1 MKDTSPRL
9 ESPVLAAEKVAS
21 VVPIRQNLITASPVD
36 PSKYSLWGPEA
47 QANCSYRS
55 L

>member
-9 ESPVLAAEKVAS
+9 ESPALAAEKAAS
-21 VVPIRQNLITASPVD
+21 VVPMRQNLTTASPVD
-36 PSKYSLWGPEA
+36 PSEYSLRGPEA